1 VPTDTISICHILL
14 ISVWYRPLRIIT
26 DYCKS
31 VAEATFSCLNLDE
44 KVLIVGDSHAC
55 YIAGC
60 ELKQFGK
67 GIDDFYALH
76 LGPKLLYSISNKG
89 VKKSI
94 VTFLLKFSKF
104 DFVFFQLGEID
115 IRVYSAKPDAKHE
128 LTEKVLRDYIRA
140 LMDFQNF
147 IKAKELI
154 ILSPIPQSDAGAQ
167 DNKYPRNGS
176 LNSRVIEHN
185 QLCKRL
191 LDLSCKQNFKFIDVT
206 KILAN
211 SSGVLLPIFTDDNT
225 HINRIGSALVRK
237 HLLDNLER
245 KVKYNL

>member
-1 VPTDTISICHILL
+1 MLANTISICNVPL
-14 ISVWYRPLRIIT
+14 ISVRYRPLRVIT

-31 VAEATFSCLNLDE
+31 VVEAMFSCLNRNE

-67 GIDDFYALH
+67 GFDNFYALH

-94 VTFLLKFSKF
+94 ITYWLKFSKF

-115 IRVYSAKPDAKHE
+115 IRVYSAKPDIKHE
-128 LTEKVLRDYIRA
+128 LTDKIVRDYIGA

-147 IKAKELI
+147 IKVKELI
-154 ILSPIPQSDAGAQ
+154 ILSPIPQSDAGVQ
-167 DNKYPRNGS
+167 DDKYPRNGS
-176 LNSRVIEHN
+176 LNSRVIGHN

-191 LDLSCKQNFKFIDVT
+191 LDLSIKQNVMFIDVT
-206 KILAN
+206 KILIN
-211 SSGVLLPIFTDDNT
+211 SSGVLLPILTDDNT
-225 HINRIGSALVRK
+225 HVNKIGSNLIRR

-245 KVKYNL
+245 KVK